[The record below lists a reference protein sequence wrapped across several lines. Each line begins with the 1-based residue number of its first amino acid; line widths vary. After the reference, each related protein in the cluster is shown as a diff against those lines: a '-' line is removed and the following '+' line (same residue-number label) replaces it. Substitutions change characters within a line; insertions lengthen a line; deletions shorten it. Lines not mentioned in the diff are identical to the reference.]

1 MIELVLM
8 CFVAGMV
15 VALPVWIVWQ
25 RVGARRAL
33 AAMRGFDPRDA
44 VPCEIEPVA
53 LRARLLPAL
62 DTTQDEVAR

>member
-15 VALPVWIVWQ
+15 VGLPVWIVWQ
-25 RVGARRAL
+25 RVGARRGL
-33 AAMRGFDPRDA
+33 AAMRGFNPRDA
-44 VPCEIEPVA
+44 VPCGIEPVA

-62 DTTQDEVAR
+62 DDAQHEVSR